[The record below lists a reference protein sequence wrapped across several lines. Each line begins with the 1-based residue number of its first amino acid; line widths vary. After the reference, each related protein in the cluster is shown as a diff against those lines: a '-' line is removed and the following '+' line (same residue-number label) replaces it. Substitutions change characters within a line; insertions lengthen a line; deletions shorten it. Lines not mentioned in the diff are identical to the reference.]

1 MDWSKAKNYTI
12 VLLIFLNLFLFL
24 CNLWFNKRYVI
35 DNDGIESIK
44 TILEKKN
51 IQVEA
56 DIPVDYNPMVQIN
69 LGNCVYDDINLQKIF
84 FEEEPDVKRI
94 SDFEKIVLISG
105 DKKVVVSDDIVEYE
119 DPAVSF
125 DERFGRES
133 VLRICEKY
141 AENIDRFYDGL
152 CLYSVNRIDNYYIVE
167 YVQKYKGTEVFNNY
181 IKFNVSNDGHMKIK
195 FRYFPIKG
203 MYGEAVDICSA
214 DEALFI
220 FSDKAAEVFGE
231 SEISITRITK
241 GYYFNDFEKGN
252 VIVSVPHYRIEVD
265 GQEFPFFVNA
275 YNRRVVDT

>member
-35 DNDGIESIK
+35 DNDDIESVKI
-44 TILEKKN
+44 ILGKRN
-51 IQVEA
+51 IRLNA
-56 DIPVDYNPMVQIN
+56 DVPVDYKPMVQIN
-69 LGNCVYDDINLQKIF
+69 FDNCVYDDINLQKIF
-84 FEEEPDVKRI
+84 FEESNDVKRI
-94 SDFEKIVLISG
+94 SDFEKIVFVSG
-105 DKKVVVSDDIVEYE
+105 DRKVVVSDDIVEYE
-119 DPAVSF
+119 NSNVSF

-133 VLRICEKY
+133 VLKICEKY

-152 CLYSVNRIDNYYIVE
+152 CLYSVNRIEDYYIVE

-181 IKFNVSNDGHMKIK
+181 IKFKVSNDGHMKIK

-220 FSDKAAEVFGE
+220 FSDKADEVFGKK
-231 SEISITRITK
+231 EISVTSITK

-265 GQEFPFFVNA
+265 GRENPFFVNA
-275 YNRRVVDT
+275 YNRRIVET